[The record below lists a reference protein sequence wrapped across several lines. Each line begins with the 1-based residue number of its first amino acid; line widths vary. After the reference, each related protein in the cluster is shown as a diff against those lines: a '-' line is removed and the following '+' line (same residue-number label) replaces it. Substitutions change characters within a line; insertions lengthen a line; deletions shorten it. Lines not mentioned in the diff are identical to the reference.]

1 MDRAHRSPHVTVFET
16 NDAIALSMERNALKE
31 QAQRALERL
40 MQNRTSSQ
48 QYHDDIGQSD
58 PLSSVTGRS
67 AIDRAIDT
75 TREILNDIES
85 IQAIDTLLN
94 SKPALSA
101 ACQQE
106 SSASSY
112 LSEKVSNQ
120 LPLPSRSDW
129 NRDVNSQSPNL
140 LVVTYSFG
148 IPGMASAIEKRVI
161 ELSPSFTT
169 SCPLMP

>member
-1 MDRAHRSPHVTVFET
+1 MIFKAEPPIQPNSRLDRAHRSHHVTVFNT
-16 NDAIALSMERNALKE
+16 NDAIALSMERRVLKQ

-85 IQAIDTLLN
+85 VVQETPRP
-94 SKPALSA
+94 SKFNTMCNGLSR
-101 ACQQE
+101 
-106 SSASSY
+106 
-112 LSEKVSNQ
+112 LR
-120 LPLPSRSDW
+120 SR
-129 NRDVNSQSPNL
+129 VL
-140 LVVTYSFG
+140 
-148 IPGMASAIEKRVI
+148 
-161 ELSPSFTT
+161 
-169 SCPLMP
+169 